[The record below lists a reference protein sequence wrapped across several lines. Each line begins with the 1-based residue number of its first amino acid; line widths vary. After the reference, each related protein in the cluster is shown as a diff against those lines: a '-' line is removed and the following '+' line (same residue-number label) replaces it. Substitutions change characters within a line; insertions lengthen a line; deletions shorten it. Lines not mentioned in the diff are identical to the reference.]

1 MAAKKKQTYTNDA
14 ADNLAVIYARFSPGP
29 RQTEQS
35 IEGQVRDCKAYADQM
50 GLKIIDIYAD
60 RRISGSDF
68 EGRNEFNRL
77 IQDAEKGQF
86 KYIIV
91 WKIDR
96 FGRDREE
103 IALNKVRVKKH
114 GVKLLYATERIPE
127 GPEGILLEGFLES
140 LAEYYIVELRQKV
153 KRGQRESAIKGFA
166 PGGGLAYGYSIVDKA
181 YKINEPEAATVVKM
195 FQLYDTGHTA
205 PQIVAHLDSLGIK
218 RRDGKSFTPSGIY
231 HILRNEKYIGIC
243 MYDDIAIPVPRI
255 VPQELWDSV
264 HAKFHTRIGQA
275 ASYKAD
281 EKYLLSLKCR
291 CGLCGDMLVGES
303 GYGRHGGRYSYYKC
317 ATRKR
322 RGAKCD
328 LKIFKKE
335 YLEGIVME
343 HTIKDVLQ
351 DDVIEYIAD
360 RVMDI
365 QAKSTVNY
373 TLQGLK
379 TQYAEAEKAINN
391 VMKAIEQGIITDT
404 TKRRLSEL
412 ENQVEE
418 LKMCIAREEIRKPAL
433 TREHILY
440 WLCSFRDGDLSDPL
454 FQEKLCDVFIKQVVC
469 YDEKVV
475 IIYNFSDAN
484 NNHSINF
491 SSILMGSDEQPLV
504 RDPALYPNL
513 VFFDD
518 YITFGLVVNL

>member
-1 MAAKKKQTYTNDA
+1 MATKKKPQFINKA
-14 ADNLAVIYARFSPGP
+14 AENLAVIYARFSPGP

-35 IEGQVRDCKAYADQM
+35 IEGQVRDCKAYAEQM
-50 GLKIIDIYAD
+50 GLKIVGIYAD
-60 RRISGSDF
+60 HHISGSDF
-68 EGRNEFNRL
+68 ENRDEFNRL

-86 KYIIV
+86 RYIIV

-103 IALNKVRVKKH
+103 IALNKVRVKKF
-114 GVKLLYATERIPE
+114 GVKLLYAKENIPE
-127 GPEGILLEGFLES
+127 GPEGIILEGLLES
-140 LAEYYIVELRQKV
+140 LAEYYVADLRQKV

-166 PGGGLAYGYSIVDKA
+166 PGGGRAYGYDIVDKVFV
-181 YKINEPEAATVVKM
+181 INEAEAAVVLKI
-195 FQLYDTGHTA
+195 FQLYDAGYTA
-205 PQIVAHLDSLGIK
+205 PQIVSFFDSLGIK

-264 HAKFHTRIGQA
+264 HAKFHTRVGQA

-303 GYGRHGGRYSYYKC
+303 GYGRHGGRYTYYKC

-322 RGAKCD
+322 RGSKCQ
-328 LKIFKKE
+328 LKIFKKDD
-335 YLEGIVME
+335 LENIVIE

-351 DDVIEYIAD
+351 EDVIEYITD
-360 RVMDI
+360 RVMEI

-379 TQYAEAEKAINN
+379 KQYAEAEKALGN
-391 VMKAIEQGIITDT
+391 VMKAIEMGIITDS
-404 TKRRLSEL
+404 TKNRLVELEAQVSEL
-412 ENQVEE
+412 KLQ
-418 LKMCIAREEIRKPAL
+418 IAREEIKKPAL
-433 TREHILY
+433 TREHVLF
-440 WLCSFRDGDLSDPL
+440 WLHSFREGDLSDPE
-454 FQEKLCDVFIKQVVC
+454 FKEKLCDVFINQVIA

-491 SSILMGSDEQPLV
+491 VSVLRGSDEHPEMKH
-504 RDPALYPNL
+504 RTRHNRSSSFPYI
-513 VFFDD
+513 D
-518 YITFGLVVNL
+518 Y

>member
-1 MAAKKKQTYTNDA
+1 MPKKEDDTMATKKKQIFVNEA

-35 IEGQVRDCKAYADQM
+35 IDGQVRDCKAYAEKM
-50 GLKIIDIYAD
+50 GLKIVEIYAD
-60 RRISGSDF
+60 HHISGSDF
-68 EGRNEFNRL
+68 ENRDEFNRL

-103 IALNKVRVKKH
+103 IALNKVRVKKY
-114 GVKLLYATERIPE
+114 GVKLLYAKENIPE
-127 GPEGILLEGFLES
+127 GPEGIILEGLLES
-140 LAEYYIVELRQKV
+140 LAEYYVADLRQKV

-166 PGGGLAYGYSIVDKA
+166 PGGGRAYGYDIVDKFFA
-181 YKINEPEAATVVKM
+181 INETEAAVVLKI
-195 FQLYDTGHTA
+195 FKLYDSGHTA
-205 PQIVAHLDSLGIK
+205 PQIVSYFDKLGIK
-218 RRDGKSFTPSGIY
+218 RRDGKSFTYSGIY

-264 HAKFHTRIGQA
+264 HTKFHTRIGQA
-275 ASYKAD
+275 SSYKA
-281 EKYLLSLKCR
+281 EERYLLSLKCR

-303 GYGRHGGRYSYYKC
+303 GHGRHGGRYSYYKC

-322 RGAKCD
+322 RGTKCS
-328 LKIFKKE
+328 LKIFKKD
-335 YLEGIVME
+335 YLESIVID

-360 RVMDI
+360 RVMEI
-365 QAKSTVNY
+365 QTKKTKNY

-379 TQYAEAEKAINN
+379 KQYAETNKAINN
-391 VMKAIEQGIITDT
+391 IMKAIEMGIITNS
-404 TKRRLSEL
+404 TKSRLMGL
-412 ENQVEE
+412 ETQLEE
-418 LKMCIAREEIRKPAL
+418 LKILIAKEEIKKPVIN
-433 TREHILY
+433 REQVVF
-440 WLCSFRDGDLSDPL
+440 WLKSFRKGDFSNSK
-454 FQEKLCDVFIKQVVC
+454 FQEKLCDVFINQVIV

-491 SSILMGSDEQPLV
+491 TSILRGSDEHPLM
-504 RDPALYPNL
+504 RHRGFEPR
-513 VFFDD
+513 
-518 YITFGLVVNL
+518 TT